1 MKHYLSLVQYTVGE
15 DKDSEDARSRQ
26 VNSASVTRLAIEV
39 LASCR
44 SRVSAIMFLRC
55 APRKHKTRND
65 ITIQLQGI
73 TIGHTELEHPDA
85 TKGVARGSFHPATGY
100 QLVQDVFGLYAEA
113 VPERPGKV
121 TEPEKLQRYYRARD
135 ALGLEL
141 MDQEGRTVGDP
152 TMHVYQRT
160 VSRQK
165 RLEIEVRT
173 SDPVA
178 GD

>member
-1 MKHYLSLVQYTVGE
+1 MTY
-15 DKDSEDARSRQ
+15 
-26 VNSASVTRLAIEV
+26 
-39 LASCR
+39 
-44 SRVSAIMFLRC
+44 
-55 APRKHKTRND
+55 
-65 ITIQLQGI
+65 TIQLQGI

-85 TKGVARGSFHPATGY
+85 TKGVARGSFHPATDY

-121 TEPEKLQRYYRARD
+121 TDPKKLERYYRARD

-141 MDQEGRTVGDP
+141 MDQDGRTVGD
-152 TMHVYQRT
+152 TTLHVYQRT

-173 SDPVA
+173 SDHLFWQGTSRGSWVV
-178 GD
+178 GRES